1 MSAQALINE
10 PMARPLSEIK
20 RAAILLAASEIVARE
35 GVEAAT
41 ARIARKASVAEGTV
55 FTYFETKDA
64 LLNSLYLS
72 IKARV
77 AEAVVTGIACDGS
90 ASDGLRVIW
99 NNYLRWGIDNPA
111 ERRSLAQLAV
121 SDRVSDDTRAQ
132 ASRAFDAVDEMLEA
146 LIAER
151 FVRSTEFASA
161 IMSALAE
168 VTIQFMLADPSHSE
182 TIARDGFSAL
192 HRALS
197 GSS

>member
-1 MSAQALINE
+1 
-10 PMARPLSEIK
+10 MARPLSETK
-20 RAAILLAASEIVARE
+20 KAAILQSASEIVARE

-41 ARIARKASVAEGTV
+41 ARIARKAGVAEGTV
-55 FTYFETKDA
+55 FTYFETKDS

-77 AEAVVTGIACDGS
+77 AEAVLTGIPSDGS

-121 SDRVSDDTRAQ
+121 SDRVGEDTRAE
-132 ASRAFDAVDEMLEA
+132 ASRAFNGVDAMLIA
-146 LIAER
+146 LSAER
-151 FVRSTEFASA
+151 FAGQTEFASA

-168 VTIQFMLADPSHSE
+168 VTIQFILADPKRSE
-182 TIARDGFSAL
+182 AIARDGFSAL

-197 GSS
+197 GTS